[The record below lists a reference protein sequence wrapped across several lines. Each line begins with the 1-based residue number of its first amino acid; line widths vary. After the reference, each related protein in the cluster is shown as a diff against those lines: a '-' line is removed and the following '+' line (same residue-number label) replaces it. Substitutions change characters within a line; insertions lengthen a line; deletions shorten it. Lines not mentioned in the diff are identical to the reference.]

1 MKTEVLNLDRLV
13 RKLDKLGRVDLTKP
27 MKDSAYLVENNA
39 KREAPVDTGL
49 LKKTIKNEVSSK
61 AGSIEAK
68 IGHFGPMLEYAPY
81 QEYGTSKQRGKP
93 FLRPALAQ
101 AKPKIK
107 DIFTRY
113 IKMETK
119 KL

>member
-39 KREAPVDTGL
+39 KREAPVDTGR
-49 LKKTIKNEVSSK
+49 LKGSISNRVESK
-61 AGSIEAK
+61 AGYIEGT
-68 IGHFGPMLEYAPY
+68 IGTSVDYAPH

>member
-39 KREAPVDTGL
+39 KREAPVDTGR
-49 LKKTIKNEVSSK
+49 LK
-61 AGSIEAK
+61 GSISNQVESKVGYIEAT
-68 IGHFGPMLEYAPY
+68 IGTDVEYAPH
-81 QEYGTSKQRGKP
+81 QEYGPRGSKKWRFRP
-93 FLRPALAQ
+93 FLRPGLAQ
-101 AKPKIK
+101 SKPKIK